1 MDSRNQ
7 SVIGKIWDSYSVPSI
22 AVNVV
27 HPRLTLTRLFRGRSH
42 HNPRG
47 TEEETERSE
56 GKTAAPA
63 LTKTKSP
70 GQWCSEEQWGFS
82 GPPGE
87 ARSPP
92 ALLPLS
98 PARELPT
105 GLFCGVRSAA
115 ARAAQGEDPE
125 PSLSGSRWPASQ
137 NSTDSGLGKS
147 LGTGLGAKGSK
158 KRCLRHKRWWFPKI
172 LLEIEELFSYSWSLL
187 KLAPRSEWTGTRLF
201 PAKEG
206 SWRKQFPTYLGA
218 VYKIL
223 HLSFMETSN
232 MVNTFKQIFGSTAPQ
247 LWWGMGS
254 ILISQEG

>member
-1 MDSRNQ
+1 M
-7 SVIGKIWDSYSVPSI
+7 PSI

-27 HPRLTLTRLFRGRSH
+27 HPGLTLTQLLRGRSY
-42 HNPRG
+42 HNPRW
-47 TEEETERSE
+47 TEEETEHSE
-56 GKTAAPA
+56 GKTAAPT
-63 LTKTKSP
+63 LTKTKSQ
-70 GQWCSEEQWGFS
+70 GQWCSEERWGFS
-82 GPPGE
+82 GLPGE
-87 ARSPP
+87 APRPP

-105 GLFCGVRSAA
+105 GLFCGIRVAA
-115 ARAAQGEDPE
+115 ARAAQVEDPE
-125 PSLSGSRWPASQ
+125 PSLSGSCRPALQ
-137 NSTDSGLGKS
+137 NSMDSGLGKS

-172 LLEIEELFSYSWSLL
+172 LLEIKELFSYSWSLL
-187 KLAPRSEWTGTRLF
+187 KLAPRSERTGTRLF

-218 VYKIL
+218 AYEIL

-247 LWWGMGS
+247 LWWAW
-254 ILISQEG
+254 EVF